1 MFLPLFL
8 NQVLDFISA
17 YFFDVVYV
25 KEMFVIPCEQLKL
38 FTEHYYCW
46 IVDRINLCRSINR
59 NFCLDFFGYK

>member
-25 KEMFVIPCEQLKL
+25 KEMFVIPCEQLK
-38 FTEHYYCW
+38 
-46 IVDRINLCRSINR
+46 IVYWTLLL
-59 NFCLDFFGYK
+59 LDSW